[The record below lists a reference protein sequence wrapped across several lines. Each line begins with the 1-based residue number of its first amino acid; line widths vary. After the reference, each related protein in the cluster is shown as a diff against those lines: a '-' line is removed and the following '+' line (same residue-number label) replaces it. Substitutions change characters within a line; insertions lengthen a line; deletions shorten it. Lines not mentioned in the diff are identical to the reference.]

1 MKRFFGI
8 LVIFLVISLT
18 LSQNFSLAS
27 QTFALVPETLNA
39 GEITTL
45 VGSDRA
51 FGDGGPALQASL
63 NAPKAMIFDK
73 AGNLLV
79 ADTNN
84 HKVRKINLT
93 TGEITTIAGIGTAG
107 FTGDGEPAARTKL
120 NFPNGLAIDERGN
133 IFISDSANNRIRRV
147 DVDSSV
153 ITTVAG
159 NGEIGQD
166 KDNVL
171 ATQTSLTNPFS
182 LTVDKSGN
190 IFVLQLE
197 SFRVRRIDASSRM
210 ITTFAGNGKAG
221 VSRDGEMAALSSIIP
236 VAINVDN
243 QNNLLIVETSAE
255 PKFDNILL
263 SNRVRQVNT
272 QTGILSTIAGN
283 GCNPF
288 RSLSC
293 TSIEGEIATK
303 TSLIFPLNVTV
314 DELGNLFIIDDTQV
328 KMVNATTGVITTVAG
343 NGEKQL
349 KANNGDG
356 GTAKQATLFPFA
368 LAARASELFI
378 LDSGYDQVRRVSLDT
393 NTINSIAGIGIGDG
407 KTAKA
412 SKLNVPTGLAVDSTN
427 NLFIA
432 DTSHNLVRKVNSAT
446 GVITSIAGTGKNGFN
461 GDGNLA
467 VDTDLSEPIFVAVD
481 GKDNLFIVERSSRIR
496 RLDNTTKTI
505 TTVVGNGTAGFS
517 GDDGKATLAK
527 LNNPTSIV
535 IDDIGNIFIADTA
548 NHRVRRVDNQIG
560 NITTIAGNGMIGF
573 SGDGGAATNA
583 SLDSPTGL
591 ALANNTLFIVDNS
604 NRVRSVSLSSGV
616 ISTFAGSGKFGF
628 KGDNKTAKKASFQFP
643 KSLTTDRENLFIA
656 DTGNNRIRAINLS
669 TGVITTVAG
678 DGVNAYA
685 GDNGAATKA
694 SLSIPTNIAIDKTG
708 NLFISD
714 QKNNVVRVIKK

>member
-27 QTFALVPETLNA
+27 QSFALVPETLGV

-84 HKVRKINLT
+84 HRVRKINLT

-133 IFISDSANNRIRRV
+133 IFISDSANHRIRRV

-153 ITTVAG
+153 ITTIAG
-159 NGEIGQD
+159 NGEMGQD
-166 KDNVL
+166 RDNVL

-190 IFVLQLE
+190 IYVLQLE
-197 SFRVRRIDASSRM
+197 SFRVRRIDSSSRM

-221 VSRDGEMAALSSIIP
+221 VSRDGEIAALSSIIP

-272 QTGILSTIAGN
+272 QTGILSTVAGN

-349 KANNGDG
+349 KADNGDG

-378 LDSGYDQVRRVSLDT
+378 LDSGYDQVRRVSLDI
-393 NTINSIAGIGIGDG
+393 NTIDSVAGVGIGDG

-432 DTSHNLVRKVNSAT
+432 DTSHNLVRKVNAAT
-446 GVITSIAGTGKNGFN
+446 GVITTIAGTGRNNFN

-467 VDTDLSEPIFVAVD
+467 VNTDLSEPIFLAVD

-496 RLDNTTKTI
+496 RLDNATKTI

-535 IDDIGNIFIADTA
+535 VDDVGNIFIADTA
-548 NHRVRRVDNQIG
+548 NHRVRRVDNQTG
-560 NITTIAGNGMIGF
+560 NITTIAGNGIAAF

-604 NRVRSVSLSSGV
+604 NRVRSVSLSSSI
-616 ISTFAGSGKFGF
+616 ISTFAGSGKIGF

-643 KSLTTDRENLFIA
+643 KTLATDRESLFIA
-656 DTGNNRIRAINLS
+656 DTGNNRIRAINLA
-669 TGVITTVAG
+669 TGVIRTVAG

-694 SLSIPTNIAIDKTG
+694 SLSVPTNIAIDKTG

-714 QKNNVVRVIKK
+714 QKNNVVRVIKN

>member
-1 MKRFFGI
+1 MKRFFNL
-8 LVIFLVISLT
+8 LVFFLIISLT
-18 LSQNFSLAS
+18 LSQNFSLAN
-27 QTFALVPETLNA
+27 QNFALVPETLGV

-73 AGNLLV
+73 AGNLLI

-84 HKVRKINLT
+84 HRVRKINLT

-120 NFPNGLAIDERGN
+120 NFPNGLALDDRGN
-133 IFISDSANNRIRRV
+133 IFISDSANHRIRRV

-159 NGEIGQD
+159 NGEMGQD

-190 IFVLQLE
+190 IYVLQLE
-197 SFRVRRIDASSRM
+197 SFRVRRIDSSSRM

-221 VSRDGEMAALSSIIP
+221 VSRDGEIAALSSIIP

-255 PKFDNILL
+255 PKFDNILI

-328 KMVNATTGVITTVAG
+328 KMVSASTGAITTIAG

-349 KANNGDG
+349 KADNGDG

-393 NTINSIAGIGIGDG
+393 NTIDSIAGVGIGDG
-407 KTAKA
+407 KIAKA

-432 DTSHNLVRKVNSAT
+432 DTSHNLVRKVDSIT
-446 GVITSIAGTGKNGFN
+446 GVITTVAGTGKNNFN
-461 GDGNLA
+461 GDGKLA
-467 VDTDLSEPIFVAVD
+467 IDTDLSEPIFVAVD

-496 RLDNTTKTI
+496 RLDNATKTI

-517 GDDGKATLAK
+517 GDSGNATLAK
-527 LNNPTSIV
+527 LNHPTSIV

-560 NITTIAGNGMIGF
+560 NITTIAGNGMAAF

-591 ALANNTLFIVDNS
+591 TLANNSLFIVDNS
-604 NRVRSVSLSSGV
+604 NRVRSVSLSSGI
-616 ISTFAGSGKFGF
+616 ISTFAGSGKLGF

-643 KSLTTDRENLFIA
+643 KFLATDRESLFIA
-656 DTGNNRIRAINLS
+656 DTGNNRIRAINLT
-669 TGVITTVAG
+669 TGVIRTVAG

-685 GDNGAATKA
+685 GDNGVATKA
-694 SLSIPTNIAIDKTG
+694 SLSAPTNIAIDKTG

>member
-8 LVIFLVISLT
+8 LIFFLIISLT
-18 LSQNFSLAS
+18 LSQKFSLAS
-27 QTFALVPETLNA
+27 QNFALVPETLGA

-45 VGSDRA
+45 VGGDRA
-51 FGDGGPALQASL
+51 FGDNGPALQASL

-93 TGEITTIAGIGTAG
+93 TGEITTIAGNGTPG
-107 FTGDGEPAARTKL
+107 FSGDGEPAARTKL

-133 IFISDSANNRIRRV
+133 IFISDSANHRIRRV

-153 ITTVAG
+153 ITTIAG
-159 NGEIGQD
+159 NGESGQD
-166 KDNVL
+166 RDNVL

-182 LTVDKSGN
+182 LAIDKSGN

-197 SFRVRRIDASSRM
+197 SFRVRRIDVSSKM

-221 VSRDGEMAALSSIIP
+221 VSRDGEIAALSSIIP
-236 VAINVDN
+236 VAINIDN
-243 QNNLLIVETSAE
+243 KDNLLIVETSAE

-293 TSIEGEIATK
+293 TSIEGELATK
-303 TSLIFPLNVTV
+303 TSLIFPINVTV

-328 KMVNATTGVITTVAG
+328 KMVSSSTGAITTIAG

-378 LDSGYDQVRRVSLDT
+378 LDSGYDQVRRVILGT
-393 NTINSIAGIGIGDG
+393 NTIDSVAGVGIGDG

-412 SKLNVPTGLAVDSTN
+412 SKLNIPTGLALDSTN

-432 DTSHNLVRKVNSAT
+432 DTAHNLVRKVDSIT
-446 GVITSIAGTGKNGFN
+446 GVITSVAGTGKNNFN
-461 GDGNLA
+461 GDGKLA
-467 VDTDLSEPIFVAVD
+467 VDTDLSEPIFVAID
-481 GKDNLFIVERSSRIR
+481 GKDNLFIVERSNRIR
-496 RLDNTTKTI
+496 RLDNSTKTI
-505 TTVVGNGTAGFS
+505 TTVAGNGTAGFS
-517 GDDGKATLAK
+517 GD
-527 LNNPTSIV
+527 
-535 IDDIGNIFIADTA
+535 
-548 NHRVRRVDNQIG
+548 
-560 NITTIAGNGMIGF
+560 
-573 SGDGGAATNA
+573 GGIATNA

-591 ALANNTLFIVDNS
+591 TLANNTLFIVDNS
-604 NRVRSVSLSSGV
+604 NRVRSLSLSSG
-616 ISTFAGSGKFGF
+616 IINTFAGSGKLGF

-669 TGVITTVAG
+669 TGVIRTIAG

-685 GDNGAATKA
+685 GDNAAATKA
-694 SLSIPTNIAIDKTG
+694 SLVTPTNIAVDKTG

-714 QKNNVVRVIKK
+714 QKNNVIRVIKK

>member
-1 MKRFFGI
+1 MKRFFNL
-8 LVIFLVISLT
+8 LVFFLIISLT

-27 QTFALVPETLNA
+27 QNFALVPETLGA

-73 AGNLLV
+73 AGNLLI

-84 HKVRKINLT
+84 HRVRKINLT
-93 TGEITTIAGIGTAG
+93 TGEITTIAGIGMAG

-133 IFISDSANNRIRRV
+133 IFISDSANHRIRRV

-159 NGEIGQD
+159 NGEMGQD
-166 KDNVL
+166 RDNVL

-182 LTVDKSGN
+182 LAIDKSGN
-190 IFVLQLE
+190 IYVLQLE
-197 SFRVRRIDASSRM
+197 SFRVRRIDVNSRM

-221 VSRDGEMAALSSIIP
+221 VSRDGEIAASNSIIP
-236 VAINVDN
+236 VAINIDN
-243 QNNLLIVETSAE
+243 QDNLLIVETSAE

-272 QTGILSTIAGN
+272 QTGVLNTIAGN

-293 TSIEGEIATK
+293 TSIEGELATK

-314 DELGNLFIIDDTQV
+314 DQLGNIFIIDDTQV
-328 KMVNATTGVITTVAG
+328 KMVSSSTGAITTIAG

-356 GTAKQATLFPFA
+356 GAAKQATLFPFA
-368 LAARASELFI
+368 LAARDSELFI

-393 NTINSIAGIGIGDG
+393 NTIDSIAGVGIGDG

-412 SKLNVPTGLAVDSTN
+412 SKLNAPTGLALDSTN

-432 DTSHNLVRKVNSAT
+432 DTSHNLIRKVDAIT
-446 GVITSIAGTGKNGFN
+446 GVITSVAGTGKNNFN
-461 GDGNLA
+461 GDGKLA

-481 GKDNLFIVERSSRIR
+481 GKDNLFIVERSNRVR
-496 RLDNTTKTI
+496 RLDNSTKTI
-505 TTVVGNGTAGFS
+505 TTIAGNGMAGFS
-517 GDDGKATLAK
+517 GDDGNATLAK
-527 LNNPTSIV
+527 LNSPSSVV
-535 IDDIGNIFIADTA
+535 IDDVGNIFIADTA
-548 NHRVRRVDNQIG
+548 NHRVRRVDNQTR
-560 NITTIAGNGMIGF
+560 NITTIAGNGIAGF
-573 SGDGGAATNA
+573 SGDGATAINA

-604 NRVRSVSLSSGV
+604 NRVRSLSLSSGI
-616 ISTFAGSGKFGF
+616 ISTFAGNGKFGF

-669 TGVITTVAG
+669 TGVIRTIAG
-678 DGVNAYA
+678 DGVSAYA
-685 GDNGAATKA
+685 GDNGEATKA
-694 SLSIPTNIAIDKTG
+694 SLSTPTNIAIDKIG

>member
-1 MKRFFGI
+1 
-8 LVIFLVISLT
+8 
-18 LSQNFSLAS
+18 
-27 QTFALVPETLNA
+27 
-39 GEITTL
+39 
-45 VGSDRA
+45 
-51 FGDGGPALQASL
+51 
-63 NAPKAMIFDK
+63 
-73 AGNLLV
+73 
-79 ADTNN
+79 
-84 HKVRKINLT
+84 
-93 TGEITTIAGIGTAG
+93 
-107 FTGDGEPAARTKL
+107 
-120 NFPNGLAIDERGN
+120 
-133 IFISDSANNRIRRV
+133 
-147 DVDSSV
+147 
-153 ITTVAG
+153 
-159 NGEIGQD
+159 
-166 KDNVL
+166 
-171 ATQTSLTNPFS
+171 
-182 LTVDKSGN
+182 
-190 IFVLQLE
+190 
-197 SFRVRRIDASSRM
+197 
-210 ITTFAGNGKAG
+210 
-221 VSRDGEMAALSSIIP
+221 
-236 VAINVDN
+236 
-243 QNNLLIVETSAE
+243 IVETSAE

-293 TSIEGEIATK
+293 TSIEGEVATK

-328 KMVNATTGVITTVAG
+328 KMVSATTGVITTVAG

-349 KANNGDG
+349 KADNGDG

-393 NTINSIAGIGIGDG
+393 NTIDSIAGVGIGDG

-432 DTSHNLVRKVNSAT
+432 DTSHNLVRKVNAAT
-446 GVITSIAGTGKNGFN
+446 GVITTVAGTGRNNFN

-467 VDTDLSEPIFVAVD
+467 VNTDLSEPIFVAVD

-496 RLDNTTKTI
+496 RLDNATKTI
-505 TTVVGNGTAGFS
+505 TTVVGDGTAGFS
-517 GDDGKATLAK
+517 GDNGKATLAK
-527 LNNPTSIV
+527 LNNPNSIV
-535 IDDIGNIFIADTA
+535 IDDVGNIFIADTA
-548 NHRVRRVDNQIG
+548 NHRVRRVDNQTG
-560 NITTIAGNGMIGF
+560 NITTIAGNGMAAF

-591 ALANNTLFIVDNS
+591 TLANNTLFIVDNS
-604 NRVRSVSLSSGV
+604 NRVRSVSLSSGI
-616 ISTFAGSGKFGF
+616 ISTFAGSGKIGF

-643 KSLTTDRENLFIA
+643 KTLATDRESLFIA
-656 DTGNNRIRAINLS
+656 DTGNNRIRAINLA
-669 TGVITTVAG
+669 TGVIRTVAG

-694 SLSIPTNIAIDKTG
+694 SLSAPTNIAIDKAG

>member
-27 QTFALVPETLNA
+27 QSFALVPETLGV

-84 HKVRKINLT
+84 HRVRKINLT

-133 IFISDSANNRIRRV
+133 IFISDSANHRIRRV

-153 ITTVAG
+153 ITTIAG
-159 NGEIGQD
+159 NGEMGQD
-166 KDNVL
+166 RDNVL

-190 IFVLQLE
+190 IYVLQLE
-197 SFRVRRIDASSRM
+197 SFRVRRIDSSSRM

-221 VSRDGEMAALSSIIP
+221 VSRDGEIAALSSIIP

-272 QTGILSTIAGN
+272 QTGILSTVAGN

-349 KANNGDG
+349 KADNGDG

-378 LDSGYDQVRRVSLDT
+378 LDSGYDQVRRVSLDI
-393 NTINSIAGIGIGDG
+393 NTIDSVAGVGIGDG

-432 DTSHNLVRKVNSAT
+432 DTSHNLVRKVNAAT
-446 GVITSIAGTGKNGFN
+446 GVITTIAGTGRNNFN

-467 VDTDLSEPIFVAVD
+467 VNTDLSEPIFLAVD

-496 RLDNTTKTI
+496 RLDNATKTI

-517 GDDGKATLAK
+517 GDDSKATLAK

-535 IDDIGNIFIADTA
+535 VDDVGNIFIADTA
-548 NHRVRRVDNQIG
+548 NHRVRRVDNQTG
-560 NITTIAGNGMIGF
+560 NITTIAGNGIAAF

-591 ALANNTLFIVDNS
+591 ALTNNTLFIVDNS
-604 NRVRSVSLSSGV
+604 NRVRSVSLSSSI
-616 ISTFAGSGKFGF
+616 ISTFAGSGKIGF

-643 KSLTTDRENLFIA
+643 KTLATDRESLFIA
-656 DTGNNRIRAINLS
+656 DTGNNRIRAINLA
-669 TGVITTVAG
+669 TGVIRTVAG

-694 SLSIPTNIAIDKTG
+694 SLSVPTNIAIDKTG

-714 QKNNVVRVIKK
+714 QKNNVVRVIKN

>member
-1 MKRFFGI
+1 MKRFFNL
-8 LVIFLVISLT
+8 LVFFLIISLT
-18 LSQNFSLAS
+18 LPQNFSLAS
-27 QTFALVPETLNA
+27 QSFALVPETLGV

-73 AGNLLV
+73 AGNLII

-84 HKVRKINLT
+84 HRVRKINLT

-133 IFISDSANNRIRRV
+133 IFISDSGNHRIRRV

-159 NGEIGQD
+159 NGEMGQD

-182 LTVDKSGN
+182 LAIDKLGN
-190 IFVLQLE
+190 IYVLQLE
-197 SFRVRRIDASSRM
+197 SFRVRRIDSSSRM
-210 ITTFAGNGKAG
+210 ITTFAGNGRAG
-221 VSRDGEMAALSSIIP
+221 VSRDGEIAASTSIIP

-272 QTGILSTIAGN
+272 QTGVLSTIAGN

-328 KMVNATTGVITTVAG
+328 KMVSASTGAITTIAG

-349 KANNGDG
+349 KADNGDG

-393 NTINSIAGIGIGDG
+393 NTIDSIAGVGIGDG

-432 DTSHNLVRKVNSAT
+432 DTSHNLVRKVNATT
-446 GVITSIAGTGKNGFN
+446 GVITTIAGTGKNNFN
-461 GDGNLA
+461 GDGKLA
-467 VDTDLSEPIFVAVD
+467 IDTDLSEPIFVAVD
-481 GKDNLFIVERSSRIR
+481 GKDNLFIVERTSRIR
-496 RLDNTTKTI
+496 RLDNATKTI
-505 TTVVGNGTAGFS
+505 TTLVGDGTAGFS
-517 GDDGKATLAK
+517 GDNGKAILAK

-548 NHRVRRVDNQIG
+548 NHRIRRVDNQTG
-560 NITTIAGNGMIGF
+560 NITTIAGNGMAAF

-604 NRVRSVSLSSGV
+604 NRVRSVSLSSGI
-616 ISTFAGSGKFGF
+616 ISTFAGSGKIGF

-643 KSLTTDRENLFIA
+643 KSLATDRESLFIA

-669 TGVITTVAG
+669 TGVITTIAG

-694 SLSIPTNIAIDKTG
+694 SLSAPTNIAIDKVG

-714 QKNNVVRVIKK
+714 QKNNVVRVIKN